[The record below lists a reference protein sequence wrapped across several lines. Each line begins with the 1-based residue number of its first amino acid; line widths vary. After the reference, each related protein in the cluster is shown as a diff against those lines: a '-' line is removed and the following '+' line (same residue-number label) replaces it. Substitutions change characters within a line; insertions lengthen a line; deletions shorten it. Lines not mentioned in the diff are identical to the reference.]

1 MKAGKLDKRLDIE
14 QPITTQDG
22 AGSPVVSWLA
32 VGTVW
37 ASIEPI
43 IERIKGR
50 EAMTANQN
58 LAIMDTRIKVRA
70 HPLLSSINAKWRVK
84 YNGVIYNIVSVAN
97 IELGNREIEL
107 MCVSGA
113 NDG

>member
-14 QPITTQDG
+14 QPISTQDASG
-22 AGSPVVSWLA
+22 APVISWLP
-32 VGTVW
+32 VGTMW

-43 IERIKGR
+43 KGR
-50 EAMTANQN
+50 EALTANQS
-58 LAIMDTRIKVRA
+58 LAVMDTRIKVRA
-70 HPLLSSINAKWRVK
+70 HPLLASINAKWRVK
-84 YNGVIYNIVSVAN
+84 YNGVIYNIVSVAH
-97 IELGNREIEL
+97 IQLGNREIEL

>member
-1 MKAGKLDKRLDIE
+1 MAAMKAGKLDKRLDIE
-14 QPITTQDG
+14 QPITTQDS

-37 ASIEPI
+37 ASIEP
-43 IERIKGR
+43 IKGR

-84 YNGVIYNIVSVAN
+84 YNGLIYNIVSVAH